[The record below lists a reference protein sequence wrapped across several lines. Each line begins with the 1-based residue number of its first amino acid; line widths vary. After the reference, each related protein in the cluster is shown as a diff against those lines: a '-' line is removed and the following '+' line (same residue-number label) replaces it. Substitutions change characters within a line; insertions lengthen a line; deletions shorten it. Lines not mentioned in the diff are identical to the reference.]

1 MHSINATRESNEND
15 RFSAQLRRAKLM
27 SGRYIENVAF
37 LGLKCRYPIFS
48 AKFTHAYIHTY
59 IHTYT
64 HSYKHDLFDNAG
76 YKRKWRDNSPDVNL
90 HYLSNK

>member
-37 LGLKCRYPIFS
+37 LGLKCRYLIFS

-59 IHTYT
+59 IHTHIHT
-64 HSYKHDLFDNAG
+64 NMI
-76 YKRKWRDNSPDVNL
+76 
-90 HYLSNK
+90 YLITQVTNESGETTVLM